1 MLKKLLKPLASINDW
16 KISILKNRFLHCAGG
31 YRSMIAASILQA
43 RGFRNFKEIEGGFN
57 AIAKTELPK
66 TDFVCQTKIL

>member
-1 MLKKLLKPLASINDW
+1 MTGL

-31 YRSMIAASILQA
+31 YRSMIAASILQSQ
-43 RGFRNFKEIEGGFN
+43 GFRNFKEIEGGFN

-66 TDFVCQTKIL
+66 TDFCMSK

>member
-1 MLKKLLKPLASINDW
+1 
-16 KISILKNRFLHCAGG
+16 
-31 YRSMIAASILQA
+31 MIAASILQA

-66 TDFVCQTKIL
+66 TDFVCQKIYNYSRIKITC

>member
-1 MLKKLLKPLASINDW
+1 LIKDIDPKEPFSCTVQEDTVYDCCFI
-16 KISILKNRFLHCAGG
+16 
-31 YRSMIAASILQA
+31 QA

>member
-1 MLKKLLKPLASINDW
+1 LIKDIDPKEPFSCTVQEDTVYDCCFDI
-16 KISILKNRFLHCAGG
+16 
-31 YRSMIAASILQA
+31 QA

>member
-1 MLKKLLKPLASINDW
+1 MQYDCCFDI
-16 KISILKNRFLHCAGG
+16 
-31 YRSMIAASILQA
+31 QA

-66 TDFVCQTKIL
+66 TDFVCQSKFYKLQ

>member
-1 MLKKLLKPLASINDW
+1 
-16 KISILKNRFLHCAGG
+16 
-31 YRSMIAASILQA
+31 MIAASILQA
-43 RGFRNFKEIEGGFN
+43 RGFRNFKEKEGFN

>member
-1 MLKKLLKPLASINDW
+1 
-16 KISILKNRFLHCAGG
+16 
-31 YRSMIAASILQA
+31 MIAASILQA

-57 AIAKTELPK
+57 AIKTELPK

>member
-1 MLKKLLKPLASINDW
+1 
-16 KISILKNRFLHCAGG
+16 
-31 YRSMIAASILQA
+31 MIAASILQA

-66 TDFVCQTKIL
+66 TDFVCQTKILTTVVE

>member
-1 MLKKLLKPLASINDW
+1 MIGL
-16 KISILKNRFLHCAGG
+16 KISILKNRFPALCRWIPQ
-31 YRSMIAASILQA
+31 YDCCLLQA

>member
-1 MLKKLLKPLASINDW
+1 
-16 KISILKNRFLHCAGG
+16 
-31 YRSMIAASILQA
+31 MIAASILQA

-66 TDFVCQTKIL
+66 TDFVCQTKFYKL

>member
-1 MLKKLLKPLASINDW
+1 
-16 KISILKNRFLHCAGG
+16 
-31 YRSMIAASILQA
+31 MIAASTG

-66 TDFVCQTKIL
+66 TDFYVKVKFYNKLYK

>member
-1 MLKKLLKPLASINDW
+1 
-16 KISILKNRFLHCAGG
+16 
-31 YRSMIAASILQA
+31 MIAASILQA
-43 RGFRNFKEIEGGFN
+43 RGFRNFKERKVFN

>member
-1 MLKKLLKPLASINDW
+1 
-16 KISILKNRFLHCAGG
+16 
-31 YRSMIAASILQA
+31 MIAASILQA

-57 AIAKTELPK
+57 AKTELPK